1 VVCGLLIV
9 WDKVAV
15 QPVVGVTGSMVKK
28 MNKGQDI
35 HLQEQDT
42 HLQEQDICLQEQDTR
57 HKQIVAWDTEEE
69 REKEDAVCAE
79 AIFYQIHQQ
88 LV

>member
-28 MNKGQDI
+28 MNKGQD
-35 HLQEQDT
+35 T
-42 HLQEQDICLQEQDTR
+42 SLQEQDICLQEQDTR